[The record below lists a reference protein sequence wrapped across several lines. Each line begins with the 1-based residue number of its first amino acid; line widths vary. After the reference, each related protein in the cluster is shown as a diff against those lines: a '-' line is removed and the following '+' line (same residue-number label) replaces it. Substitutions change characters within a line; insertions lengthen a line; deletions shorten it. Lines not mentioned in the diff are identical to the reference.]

1 MTSVRD
7 PQRWEAIR
15 AAFDELVEL
24 DAGPRASRLADLG
37 ATDAALCAAVES
49 LLGADAEASTRLAP
63 LDDGLLLDAD
73 PPPDP
78 LDLVGRMI
86 GHLEVQQPV
95 GAGGMGIVYRGQDTR
110 LHRPVALKFLLPRYS
125 LDSAAKARFL
135 REARAAA
142 ALDHPHLCTIYD
154 VRESE
159 DGRLF
164 LAMALY
170 PGETLK
176 ARLARDGPLPLAEAL
191 SITKQIARGL
201 ACAHTAGIVHR
212 DLKPGNV
219 MLLPDGTV
227 KILDFGLA
235 KAMDETTGETDAR
248 FGTVAYMA
256 PEQIRAETTDA
267 RVDLW
272 ALGVVLFEML
282 TGRKP
287 FEGEHEVAIAHAI
300 VHDDPLSPSTLCDGL
315 PLAVDEVV
323 LGLLQRHPD
332 ARYRAVE
339 ELLPALAAV
348 GTADAASAP
357 GVWKRRVRI
366 AGHRWTTRRWIAILG
381 AGLMVGGIGGTAIG
395 RWLRPGSP
403 KQVSRYSIALADAE
417 ALAVA
422 RNQYFRVAI
431 SRDGEHLVYV
441 GVSPDGSDQLWL
453 RRRDQLHAKPLAGT
467 VGAVNPFFSPDGS
480 RVGFVTTGVPR
491 ALKVISLQG
500 GPPTTV
506 TDSLVDA
513 GGAAWGDDG
522 YIYFDSQGPGIARV
536 RETGGAPE
544 LVTKE
549 DGASGEAWH
558 YQPEP
563 VPGGRGVLFVIRRG
577 SIEEADIA
585 VADVASGVHRVL
597 LRGITPRYATSGHL
611 VYATV
616 SGTLMAVPFDPDQ
629 LELAGPAVVLAEGLR
644 VQGPGQVDLAV
655 STSGTLAYAAGG
667 SAAGQDELVWVTRD
681 GSATPI
687 DAAWHADF
695 GSLALSP
702 DGAAL
707 AVSVAEA
714 GNYEVWIKQLDRGV
728 ASRIEDGGAQPTWTP
743 DGQAVAFVA
752 SGGTQGNMDLD
763 LYLRRSDGSAPRRLI
778 REVPGQVWEA
788 QYSRDGKWLVY
799 RAGSDLFAVR
809 TDGDTSRIP
818 LVVTP
823 FAEYT
828 PSLSPDGRWL
838 AYSSDESGT
847 REVYVRPFPH
857 TGTARWRV
865 SIAGGTEPLW
875 SRSGRELFYKNGRRE
890 LVAVAVPRGETFTV
904 GEQRVLFSTAV
915 YDDDDALFR
924 TYDVSPDGT
933 RFVMIRPPRRSSD
946 ELIVVENFFE
956 ELRSRVNRAPRA
968 HASR

>member
-1 MTSVRD
+1 MTFVMD

-15 AAFDELVEL
+15 AAFDDLVEL
-24 DAGPRASRLADLG
+24 DADSRARRLAALDT
-37 ATDAALCAAVES
+37 TDAALRAAVES
-49 LLGADAEASTRLAP
+49 LLAADAEASTRLAP
-63 LDDGLLLDAD
+63 LDDGLFLDAD

-78 LDLVGRMI
+78 LGLVGREI
-86 GHLEVQQPV
+86 AHFQVQQPV

-125 LDSAAKARFL
+125 LDTAAKARFL

-159 DGRLF
+159 EGRLF

-201 ACAHTAGIVHR
+201 ACAHAAGIVHR

-235 KAMDETTGETDAR
+235 KALDETTGETDAR

-256 PEQIRAETTDA
+256 PEQIQGETADKRT
-267 RVDLW
+267 DLW
-272 ALGVVLFEML
+272 AVGVVLFEML

-300 VHDDPLSPSTLCDGL
+300 VHKEPVPPSHVREGL
-315 PLAVDEVV
+315 PASVEDVVLALLQKDPGARPAAVDE
-323 LGLLQRHPD
+323 LIADLN
-332 ARYRAVE
+332 
-339 ELLPALAAV
+339 AV
-348 GTADAASAP
+348 GPLDASPARGA
-357 GVWKRRVRI
+357 RTRTRTTRVRL
-366 AGHRWTTRRWIAILG
+366 RERRWMVTLAV
-381 AGLMVGGIGGTAIG
+381 GLVIGGIGGTAIA
-395 RWLRPGSP
+395 RLSRTASP
-403 KQVSRYSIALADAE
+403 LSVSRYSVALPDAE

-422 RNQYFRVAI
+422 QNQYFHVTL
-431 SRDGEHLVYV
+431 SRDGEHLVYM
-441 GVSPDGSDQLWL
+441 GLSPDSGYQLWL
-453 RRRDQLHAKPLAGT
+453 RRRDQLHATPLAGT
-467 VGAVNPFFSPDGS
+467 VGAANPFFSPDGS
-480 RVGFVTTGVPR
+480 RVGFVTTTGGPR
-491 ALKVISLQG
+491 ALKVISLGG

-506 TDSLVDA
+506 TDSLVDV

-544 LVTKE
+544 LVTME
-549 DGASGEAWH
+549 DPASGEAWH

-563 VPGGRGVLFVIRRG
+563 LPGGRGVLFVIRRNDMRE
-577 SIEEADIA
+577 SDIA
-585 VADVASGVHRVL
+585 VVDLASGVHRVL
-597 LRGITPRYATSGHL
+597 LRGITPRFAASGHL

-616 SGTLMAVPFDPDQ
+616 SGTLMAVPFDPDK
-629 LELAGPAVVLAEGLR
+629 LVLAGRAVVLAGGLR
-644 VQGPGQVDLAV
+644 VQTPGWVDLAI
-655 STSGTLAYAAGG
+655 SNRGTLIYAAGG
-667 SAAGQDELVWVTRD
+667 PTAGQDELVWVTRD
-681 GSATPI
+681 GRTTPI
-687 DAAWHADF
+687 DTAWRTDF

-707 AVSVAEA
+707 AVGVADA
-714 GNYEVWIKQLDRGV
+714 GEFEVWIKRLDLGA
-728 ASRIEDGGAQPTWTP
+728 ASKIGDGAAQPTWTP
-743 DGQAVAFVA
+743 DGRAVAFVA
-752 SGGTQGNMDLD
+752 ANRRRGPMKLD
-763 LYLRRSDGSAPRRLI
+763 LFLRRSDGSAPRRLI
-778 REVPGQVWEA
+778 REEPHQVWEA
-788 QYSRDGKWLVY
+788 QYSQDGKWLVY
-799 RAGSDLFAVR
+799 RTASDLFAVR

-847 REVYVRPFPH
+847 REVYVRPFPN
-857 TGTARWRV
+857 TGTARWRI
-865 SIAGGTEPLW
+865 SIAGGSEPVW
-875 SRSGRELFYKNGRRE
+875 SRNGRELFYKNGRQE
-890 LVAVAVPRGETFTV
+890 LVVVAVPRTATFTM
-904 GEQRVLFSTAV
+904 GEQRVLFSTAG
-915 YDDDDALFR
+915 YDVSVNGK
-924 TYDVSPDGT
+924 TYDVSPDGS
-933 RFVMIRPPRRSSD
+933 RFVMIRPARKSHD
-946 ELIVVENFFE
+946 QLIVVENFFE
-956 ELRSRVNRAPRA
+956 ELRSRVGSAPRA

>member
-1 MTSVRD
+1 MD

-15 AAFDELVEL
+15 AAFDDLVEL
-24 DAGPRASRLADLG
+24 DADSRARRLAALDT
-37 ATDAALCAAVES
+37 TDAALRAAVES
-49 LLGADAEASTRLAP
+49 LLAADAEASTRLAP
-63 LDDGLLLDAD
+63 LDDGLFLDAD

-78 LDLVGRMI
+78 LGLVGREI
-86 GHLEVQQPV
+86 AHFQVQQPV

-125 LDSAAKARFL
+125 LDTAAKARFL

-159 DGRLF
+159 EGRLF

-201 ACAHTAGIVHR
+201 ACAHAAGIVHR

-235 KAMDETTGETDAR
+235 KALDETTGETDAR

-256 PEQIRAETTDA
+256 PEQIRGETADKRT
-267 RVDLW
+267 DLW
-272 ALGVVLFEML
+272 AVGVVLFEML

-300 VHDDPLSPSTLCDGL
+300 VHKEPVPPSHVREGL
-315 PLAVDEVV
+315 PASVEDVVLALLQKDPGARPAAVDE
-323 LGLLQRHPD
+323 LIADLD
-332 ARYRAVE
+332 
-339 ELLPALAAV
+339 AV
-348 GTADAASAP
+348 GPLDASPARGA
-357 GVWKRRVRI
+357 RTRRTRTTRVRL
-366 AGHRWTTRRWIAILG
+366 RERRWMVTLAV
-381 AGLMVGGIGGTAIG
+381 GLVIGGIGGTAIA
-395 RWLRPGSP
+395 RWPRTASP
-403 KQVSRYSIALADAE
+403 LSVSRYSVALPDAE

-422 RNQYFRVAI
+422 QNQYFQLAL
-431 SRDGEHLVYV
+431 SRDGEHLVYM
-441 GVSPDGSDQLWL
+441 GLSPDGGYQLWL
-453 RRRDQLHAKPLAGT
+453 RRRDQLHATPLAGT
-467 VGAVNPFFSPDGS
+467 VGAANPFFSPDGS
-480 RVGFVTTGVPR
+480 RVGFVTTAGGPR
-491 ALKVISLQG
+491 ALKVISLG
-500 GPPTTV
+500 SGPPTTV
-506 TDSLVDA
+506 TDSLVDI

-577 SIEEADIA
+577 SSEESDIA
-585 VADVASGVHRVL
+585 VVDLASGVHRVL
-597 LRGITPRYATSGHL
+597 LRGITPRLAASGHL

-616 SGTLMAVPFDPDQ
+616 SGTLMAAPFDPDK
-629 LELAGPAVVLAEGLR
+629 LMLAGRAVVLAEGLR
-644 VQGPGQVDLAV
+644 VQSPGQVDLAI

-667 SAAGQDELVWVTRD
+667 SGAGEDELVWVTRD

-695 GSLALSP
+695 GSPALSP

-707 AVSVAEA
+707 AVSVVEA
-714 GNYEVWIKQLDRGV
+714 GKFEVWIKQLDRGA

-752 SGGTQGNMDLD
+752 SSDRRGMKLD
-763 LYLRRSDGSAPRRLI
+763 LFLRRSDGSAPRRLI
-778 REVPGQVWEA
+778 REEPGQVWEA

-799 RAGSDLFAVR
+799 QSGSGLFAVR
-809 TDGDTSRIP
+809 TEGDTSRIP

-875 SRSGRELFYKNGRRE
+875 SRNGRELFYKNGRRE
-890 LVAVAVPRGETFTV
+890 LVTVAVPRGETFTA
-904 GEQRVLFSTAV
+904 GEQRVLFSTAE
-915 YDDDDALFR
+915 YDDYDALFR
-924 TYDVSPDGT
+924 SYDVSPHGA
-933 RFVMIRPPRRSSD
+933 RFVMIRPPRRSTD
-946 ELIVVENFFE
+946 ELIVVDNFFE
-956 ELRSRVNRAPRA
+956 ELRTRVARASRA